1 MAKNERE
8 FRGDFDAALAKIH
21 DAVMNGGNIVFD
33 MSTTPNT
40 QRGTLAED
48 VPYSLSNEMPAQK
61 GGKAKKVKNRK
72 K

>member
-1 MAKNERE
+1 
-8 FRGDFDAALAKIH
+8 
-21 DAVMNGGNIVFD
+21 MNGGNIVFD

-48 VPYSLSNEMPAQK
+48 VPYSLSNEMPVQK